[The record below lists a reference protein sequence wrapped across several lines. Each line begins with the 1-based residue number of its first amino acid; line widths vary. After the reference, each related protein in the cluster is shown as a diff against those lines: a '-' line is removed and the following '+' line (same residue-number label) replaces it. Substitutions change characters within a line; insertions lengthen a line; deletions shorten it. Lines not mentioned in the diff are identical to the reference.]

1 MARGETNSKR
11 RPFSIG
17 HAAKMTGVAVSTLR
31 SWEQLDLIAPHKAAS
46 GHRSFTSSDLDRI
59 RRIEQLRRTSGMN
72 LSAIRRVLEQEPDAA
87 NDAAPQAVER
97 QKVDFSRIGESV
109 RAMRKDAGLSLREL
123 SDLTEIGV
131 SHLSMFERGAAFLS
145 PARLNAI
152 AAAFKCSTV
161 ELLGGT
167 SHSDVPIVRRGGGRV
182 VGTFGPG
189 VSIEQLTVA
198 EKLMDVEVWTIEPGR
213 ESDGFYSHEGEEL
226 LYVLVG
232 ELEITLSGRDPAT
245 IGPGDSAYFDSR
257 IDHRWRN
264 TGAGN
269 AVILWVNT
277 DVGRLGAMQF
287 ERRGRRL
294 ELGASAGSG
303 LGEGGLNIELPRNS
317 ETYRVLETHTA
328 GHPTR
333 ILIEPLEGL
342 AGSTV
347 AERREAF
354 KGAHDHLRAMLLQE
368 PRGHVGSFGLVP
380 VPSRIADFG
389 AFFITSYG
397 YPDFCGHA
405 VIGYAKALDALG
417 KLNGRPRFSVEL
429 PGGTVEV
436 ERGGTPDTIHLSLPA
451 TTVLPGAVEVKI
463 QGRTVPVRLT
473 RGANSHAVLDVKH
486 LGWRVGPDAL
496 QDMLAAGMAVREAV
510 SSAAVPPE
518 FELDSVLFCQS
529 LENGRERIF
538 LTIDRRRYDRSPG
551 VGGVAA
557 RMAVLCEEGRLA
569 PGATLEAESIFGGRL
584 DGTCSLIAETAGD
597 RPAYAP
603 RVSGRAHLNGMS
615 TLILEPDDPLRSGFL

>member
-1 MARGETNSKR
+1 MTDSDTTGSR
-11 RPFSIG
+11 RPYSIG

-31 SWEQLDLIAPHKAAS
+31 SWEQLGLIKPHKSAS
-46 GHRSFTSSDLDRI
+46 GHRSFTTEDLDRI
-59 RRIEQLRRTSGMN
+59 RKIEQMRRVSGMSLSSIRRTFD
-72 LSAIRRVLEQEPDAA
+72 QDAEEA
-87 NDAAPQAVER
+87 TSAAPAKAER
-97 QKVDFSRIGESV
+97 QKIDYDRIGESV
-109 RAMRKDAGLSLREL
+109 RTMRKEAGLSLREL

-152 AAAFKCSTV
+152 AAAFNRSVV

-167 SHSDVPIVRRGGGRV
+167 SHNDIPIVRKGGGRV
-182 VGTFGPG
+182 VSTFSPG

-198 EKLMDVEVWTIEPGR
+198 ERLMDVEVWTIEPGR

-226 LYVLVG
+226 LYVLDG
-232 ELEITLSGRDPAT
+232 QLEVTLCGREPVT
-245 IGPGDSAYFDSR
+245 IGAGDSAYFDSR
-257 IDHRWRN
+257 IDHRWHN
-264 TGAGN
+264 TGTCN

-277 DVGRLGAMQF
+277 DVERLGTMHF

-294 ELGASAGSG
+294 ELGTSSGSG
-303 LGEGGLNIELPRNS
+303 LGEGGLNIDLPSNS

-333 ILIEPLEGL
+333 ILIEPLKDL

-347 AERREAF
+347 AERRQSF
-354 KGAHDHLRAMLLQE
+354 MDRHDHLRAMLLQE

-380 VPSRIADFG
+380 VPSQVADFG

-417 KLNGRPRFSVEL
+417 QLNGKTRFSVEV
-429 PGGTVEV
+429 PGGTIEL
-436 ERGGTPDTIHLSLPA
+436 ERGATPDTLHLALPV
-451 TTVLPGAVEVKI
+451 TSVQKEPVNVEI
-463 QGRTVPVRLT
+463 DGRIVPVRLT
-473 RGANSHAVLDVKH
+473 YGANTHAVIDASH
-486 LGWRVGPDAL
+486 LGWSVTTDML
-496 QDMLAAGMAVREAV
+496 QTMLAAAMTVREALSA
-510 SSAAVPPE
+510 SSAPQPE
-518 FELDSVLFCQS
+518 KLDSVLFCQTVA
-529 LENGRERIF
+529 GGPERIF
-538 LTIDRRRYDRSPG
+538 LAIDRQRYDRSPG

-557 RMAVLCEEGRLA
+557 RMAVLCEEERMA
-569 PGATLEAESIFGGRL
+569 PGDTLEAESIFGGRL
-584 DGTCSLIAETAGD
+584 NGTCLRIAETAED

-603 RVSGRAHLNGMS
+603 TISGRAHLNGMS